1 MSWYIDSSALV
12 AVLLNQPSA
21 IPLSEIL
28 EDNPITSRLTKVE
41 VLRKIRKVDATLVP
55 RAELLLSQLLFSEMT
70 ESVLSRAEN
79 YPAEITAKSADAI
92 HLATAETLSPLIMG
106 VLTLDRQMATN
117 AKKLGLKVFS
127 GA

>member
-28 EDNPITSRLTKVE
+28 EDSPITSRLTKVE
-41 VLRKIRKVDATLVP
+41 VLRKIRKFDATLVP

-106 VLTLDRQMATN
+106 VLTLDRQMAAN
-117 AKKLGLKVFS
+117 AKKLGLRVFEV
-127 GA
+127 A